1 METIEVKT
9 NTNPM
14 KKVMFGIVVLFI
26 LCTIGL
32 LIYLYPF
39 ASSEKEPYVNKK
51 YSILL
56 NGKIQDQ
63 ALIEGKN
70 IYIPIKVVHS
80 GIDDSVFTEKQ
91 SVIITTNQKV
101 IQIPINKKTY
111 FINQKPV
118 HAQQPII
125 KNMNNQLFID
135 MKTLTSIYPIQTKVT
150 KHSKIVW
157 IEKNNSTYY
166 KGKIIDKKV
175 KEAYLKLRTTPDL
188 QSPYVAV
195 VNKGEN
201 VRIEKQKKD
210 FYLIRTEEGIGGYI
224 KKKYVVK
231 NEQVRLT
238 TKTRPEKKSN
248 LQMNVPIH
256 LTWEAVYTKNPDPAK
271 LPKMPGVNVVS
282 PTWFKL
288 KNNHG
293 DVTNLASKDYVKW
306 AKKNRYHVWAL
317 FSNSFDPELT
327 KVALNNYETRTKI
340 INQLRSY
347 MKTYQLDGL
356 NIDIENVEPKDGPL
370 ITQFVREAA
379 VYLHNDHK
387 YVSMDITF
395 IADGNWSEFYEREK
409 LSSVV
414 DYMIVMAYDEHWGG
428 AQTAGSV
435 ASLPW
440 VESNLKQLLNEVP
453 NEKLILGVPFFTR
466 LWKEEMKEGKLSVSS
481 KALSMD
487 QANAWMKERKLTA
500 IEDADSGQ
508 NYVEY
513 TDAKTNAIY
522 KMWLEDNLSLNKRAK
537 LAANYQLAGI
547 ASWSRYFAD
556 KSAWLA
562 LQSSLS
568 ALSNK

>member
-1 METIEVKT
+1 MATIEVKT
-9 NTNPM
+9 NNNR
-14 KKVMFGIVVLFI
+14 KKKMILGIVVLFI

-39 ASSEKEPYVNKK
+39 ASSEKESFVDKE

-63 ALIEGKN
+63 AMVEGKN
-70 IYIPIKVVHS
+70 IYVPIKVVKN
-80 GIDDSVFTEKQ
+80 GIDDSIFAEKQ
-91 SVIITTNQKV
+91 SVIITTNRKV
-101 IQIPINKKTY
+101 IQIPINKGTY
-111 FINQKPV
+111 FINQKPFQ
-118 HAQQPII
+118 APQPII
-125 KNMNNQLFID
+125 KNMNNRLFID
-135 MKTLTSIYPIQTKVT
+135 LKTLTTIYPIQAKVT
-150 KHSKIVW
+150 KHKKIVW

-166 KGKIIDKKV
+166 NGKVIDKKI
-175 KEAYLKLRTTPDL
+175 KKPYLKLRTAPDL
-188 QSPYVAV
+188 QSPYVSV
-195 VNKGEN
+195 VKKGEN
-201 VRIEKQKKD
+201 IRIEKQKED
-210 FYLIRTEEGIGGYI
+210 FYFIRTKEGIGGYI
-224 KKKYVVK
+224 KKNYIDK
-231 NEQVRLT
+231 NKQVRIA
-238 TKTRPEKKSN
+238 TKTRPEKKLN

-256 LTWEAVYTKNPDPAK
+256 LTWEAVYTKNPDPAN
-271 LPKMPGVNVVS
+271 LPTMPGVNVVS
-282 PTWFKL
+282 PTWFEL

-293 DVTNLASKDYVKW
+293 DVTNLASVDYVKW
-306 AKKNRYHVWAL
+306 AKKNGYHVWAL

-327 KVALNNYETRTKI
+327 KVALSNYETRTKI

-356 NIDIENVEPKDGPL
+356 NIDIENVNPKDGPL

-395 IADGNWSEFYEREK
+395 VADGNWSEFYEREK

-428 AQTAGSV
+428 APTAGSV

-466 LWKEEMKEGKLSVSS
+466 LWKEEMKDGKPSVSS

-500 IEDADSGQ
+500 TEDADSGQ

-513 TDAKTNAIY
+513 TDAKTNAVY
-522 KMWLEDNLSLNKRAK
+522 KMWLEDKLSLNKRAN
-537 LAANYQLAGI
+537 LAANYKLAGI

-568 ALSNK
+568 AFKNK

>member
-1 METIEVKT
+1 
-9 NTNPM
+9 
-14 KKVMFGIVVLFI
+14 
-26 LCTIGL
+26 
-32 LIYLYPF
+32 
-39 ASSEKEPYVNKK
+39 
-51 YSILL
+51 
-56 NGKIQDQ
+56 
-63 ALIEGKN
+63 
-70 IYIPIKVVHS
+70 
-80 GIDDSVFTEKQ
+80 
-91 SVIITTNQKV
+91 
-101 IQIPINKKTY
+101 
-111 FINQKPV
+111 
-118 HAQQPII
+118 
-125 KNMNNQLFID
+125 
-135 MKTLTSIYPIQTKVT
+135 
-150 KHSKIVW
+150 
-157 IEKNNSTYY
+157 
-166 KGKIIDKKV
+166 
-175 KEAYLKLRTTPDL
+175 
-188 QSPYVAV
+188 
-195 VNKGEN
+195 
-201 VRIEKQKKD
+201 
-210 FYLIRTEEGIGGYI
+210 
-224 KKKYVVK
+224 
-231 NEQVRLT
+231 
-238 TKTRPEKKSN
+238 
-248 LQMNVPIH
+248 
-256 LTWEAVYTKNPDPAK
+256 
-271 LPKMPGVNVVS
+271 
-282 PTWFKL
+282 
-288 KNNHG
+288 
-293 DVTNLASKDYVKW
+293 
-306 AKKNRYHVWAL
+306 
-317 FSNSFDPELT
+317 
-327 KVALNNYETRTKI
+327 
-340 INQLRSY
+340 

>member
-1 METIEVKT
+1 M
-9 NTNPM
+9 
-14 KKVMFGIVVLFI
+14 
-26 LCTIGL
+26 
-32 LIYLYPF
+32 
-39 ASSEKEPYVNKK
+39 
-51 YSILL
+51 YSI
-56 NGKIQDQ
+56 
-63 ALIEGKN
+63 A
-70 IYIPIKVVHS
+70 
-80 GIDDSVFTEKQ
+80 
-91 SVIITTNQKV
+91 
-101 IQIPINKKTY
+101 
-111 FINQKPV
+111 
-118 HAQQPII
+118 
-125 KNMNNQLFID
+125 
-135 MKTLTSIYPIQTKVT
+135 
-150 KHSKIVW
+150 
-157 IEKNNSTYY
+157 YY

-327 KVALNNYETRTKI
+327 KVALSNYETRTKI